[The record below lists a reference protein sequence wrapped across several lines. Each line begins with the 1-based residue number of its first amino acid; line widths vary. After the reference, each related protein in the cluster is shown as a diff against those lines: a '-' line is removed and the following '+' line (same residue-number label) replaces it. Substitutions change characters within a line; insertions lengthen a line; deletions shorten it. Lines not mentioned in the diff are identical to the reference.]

1 MARKKDSNNTTQTKK
16 TKQETEVKET
26 AQDKQESPSYDKQK
40 KDDPAPDTHTKKQPE
55 APDGKGGSFTD
66 SKEAAGNVRIDN
78 TPGETSGNTP
88 PPETDA
94 SQSENDAASEE
105 GKTPVDST
113 SDRNIEKPENKNQV
127 IQPEK
132 QVVIKDQS
140 EENIPQ
146 PASETKDESNPENLH
161 GEEKTK
167 EPLADQP
174 KNEEPQAIQEPA
186 PEPKILKELSE
197 EEVSKSLLME
207 CAWEVCNQVGGIY
220 TVIQTKVPA
229 TKMKWGDNYIL
240 LGPYF
245 ANQTTAIFEYDPDL
259 YNEEKIREKPDPVQE
274 VVRQMHSMG
283 YDVHYGTWLIDGR
296 PKAIL
301 FNPQSLLPKIHEHK
315 YIFWEH
321 HNITL
326 PGNDALVD
334 QVVSFGFMVNEFIKL
349 LSYNPNNN
357 KQLIAHFH
365 EWMAG
370 IPIPELR
377 RHNVKTKIVFTT
389 HATMLGRYLAM
400 NDPGFYDHLPFYDWQ
415 KEANHFNISH
425 IVQIERAAAHGAHIF
440 STVSDITANECKYL
454 LGRDPEV
461 ILPNG
466 LNIKRFEVMHEFQQI
481 HKQTKVKLNEFTMG
495 HFFHNYSF
503 DLDKTLYFFTSGRFE
518 YYNKGFDLT
527 LEALARLNWLMKEA
541 NIDKTVVMFFITK
554 NPFRSINSSI
564 LESRAKLEEIRR
576 NCEDIQ
582 EVLAEKLFNEMLSR
596 DDINALPNLNE
607 LVDDYLALRLRRNL
621 GSWRDT
627 HMPSIV
633 THDLTDEYNDPIMN
647 YLKSAHLL
655 NYREDKVKVVYH
667 PDFVSTANPL
677 FRMDYLQ
684 FVRGCHLGVFP
695 SYYEPWGY
703 TPLECCASGLPS
715 ITTDL
720 SGFGSY
726 VKNHIEDSDEKGLW
740 IVNRRNRPPH
750 EVADDI
756 AKKMLEFV
764 KLERRER
771 IALRNRIEDNST
783 MFGWRHLRKYY
794 DNAYTRV
801 LEW

>member
-1 MARKKDSNNTTQTKK
+1 MAKKKDIVKVPVAKSKEIKAVRKSTV
-16 TKQETEVKET
+16 KQKPSATPE
-26 AQDKQESPSYDKQK
+26 ESPLIAKV
-40 KDDPAPDTHTKKQPE
+40 QPE
-55 APDGKGGSFTD
+55 VQANTKPAINKQMELTIASKPETVKADVKIEVFADNVVIEPEKAFDTDIITDNTRLKD
-66 SKEAAGNVRIDN
+66 SKTFAK
-78 TPGETSGNTP
+78 S
-88 PPETDA
+88 DA
-94 SQSENDAASEE
+94 
-105 GKTPVDST
+105 
-113 SDRNIEKPENKNQV
+113 
-127 IQPEK
+127 
-132 QVVIKDQS
+132 VVEPILA
-140 EENIPQ
+140 
-146 PASETKDESNPENLH
+146 PAN
-161 GEEKTK
+161 KTK
-167 EPLADQP
+167 EISNTKSQDAGLEKPL
-174 KNEEPQAIQEPA
+174 I
-186 PEPKILKELSE
+186 SE
-197 EEVSKSLLME
+197 EEKMKNPEVEFKVEIKMEENTKAEEPVISEVEALQELTEENVNKSLLME
-207 CAWEVCNQVGGIY
+207 IAWEVCNQVGGIY

-229 TKMKWGDNYIL
+229 TKMKWGDNYLL

-245 ANQTTAIFEYDPDL
+245 SNQTGAIFEYDKDL
-259 YNEEKIREKPDPVQE
+259 YNEEKIRNNPDPVKE

-326 PGNDALVD
+326 PGNDYLVD
-334 QVVSFGFMVNEFIKL
+334 QVVSFGFMVYEFIKL
-349 LSYNPNNN
+349 LSYNENNN

-377 RHNVKTKIVFTT
+377 RHNINIRIVFTT

-400 NDPGFYDHLPFYDWQ
+400 NDPGFYDHLPFYDWE
-415 KEANHFNISH
+415 KEASHFNIAH
-425 IVQIERAAAHGAHIF
+425 IVQVERAASHGAHIF

-454 LGRDPEV
+454 LGREPQA

-481 HKQTKVKLNEFTMG
+481 HKQTKGKINEFVMG
-495 HFFHNYSF
+495 HFFHNYTF

-518 YYNKGFDLT
+518 YFNKGFDLT
-527 LEALARLNWLMKEA
+527 LEALARLNWMMKSE

-576 NCEDIQ
+576 NCDNIQ
-582 EVLAEKLFNEMLSR
+582 EVLAEKLFNNMLSR
-596 DDINALPNLNE
+596 DDINELPNLND

-627 HMPSIV
+627 QMPAIV
-633 THDLTDEYNDPIMN
+633 THDLVDEGGDAIMN
-647 YLKSAHLL
+647 FLKTSHLL

-720 SGFGSY
+720 AGFGSY
-726 VKNHIEDSDEKGLW
+726 VKNHVEDSDEKGLW
-740 IVNRRNRPPH
+740 VINRRNRPAGD
-750 EVADDI
+750 VADDI
-756 AKKMLEFV
+756 AKKMFDFV

-771 IALRNRIEDNST
+771 IALRNRIENNST
-783 MFGWRHLRKYY
+783 MFGWRQLRKYY
-794 DNAYTRV
+794 DNAYAKV
-801 LEW
+801 LKI

>member
-1 MARKKDSNNTTQTKK
+1 MAKKKDIVKVPVAKSKEIKAVRKSTVKQKPSATPEESPLIAKVQPEVQANTKPAINKQMELTIASKPETVKADVKIEVFADNVVIEPEKAFDTDIITDNTRLKDSKTFAKSDAVVEPILAPANK
-16 TKQETEVKET
+16 TKEISNTKS
-26 AQDKQESPSYDKQK
+26 QD
-40 KDDPAPDTHTKKQPE
+40 
-55 APDGKGGSFTD
+55 
-66 SKEAAGNVRIDN
+66 AGL
-78 TPGETSGNTP
+78 
-88 PPETDA
+88 
-94 SQSENDAASEE
+94 
-105 GKTPVDST
+105 
-113 SDRNIEKPENKNQV
+113 EKPM
-127 IQPEK
+127 I
-132 QVVIKDQS
+132 S
-140 EENIPQ
+140 
-146 PASETKDESNPENLH
+146 
-161 GEEKTK
+161 GEEKMKNPEVEFKVEIKMEENTK
-167 EPLADQP
+167 A
-174 KNEEPQAIQEPA
+174 EEPVISEVEALQE
-186 PEPKILKELSE
+186 LTE
-197 EEVSKSLLME
+197 ENVNKSLLME
-207 CAWEVCNQVGGIY
+207 IAWEVCNQVGGIY

-229 TKMKWGDNYIL
+229 TKMKWGDNYLL

-245 ANQTTAIFEYDPDL
+245 SNQTGAIFEYDKDL
-259 YNEEKIREKPDPVQE
+259 YNEEKIRNNPDPVKE

-326 PGNDALVD
+326 PGNDYLVD
-334 QVVSFGFMVNEFIKL
+334 QVVSFGFMVYEFIKL
-349 LSYNPNNN
+349 LSYNENNN

-377 RHNVKTKIVFTT
+377 RHNINIRIVFTT

-400 NDPGFYDHLPFYDWQ
+400 NDPGFYDHLPFYDWE
-415 KEANHFNISH
+415 KEASHFNIAH
-425 IVQIERAAAHGAHIF
+425 IVQVERAASHGAHIF

-454 LGRDPEV
+454 LGREPQA

-481 HKQTKVKLNEFTMG
+481 HKQTKGKINEFVMG
-495 HFFHNYSF
+495 HFFHNYTF

-518 YYNKGFDLT
+518 YFNKGFDLT
-527 LEALARLNWLMKEA
+527 LEALARLNWMMKSE

-576 NCEDIQ
+576 NCDNIQ
-582 EVLAEKLFNEMLSR
+582 EVLAEKLFNNMLSR
-596 DDINALPNLNE
+596 DDINELPNLND

-627 HMPSIV
+627 QMPAIV
-633 THDLTDEYNDPIMN
+633 THDLVDEGGDAIMN
-647 YLKSAHLL
+647 FLKTSHLL

-720 SGFGSY
+720 AGFGSY
-726 VKNHIEDSDEKGLW
+726 VKNHVEDSDEKGLW
-740 IVNRRNRPPH
+740 VINRRNRPAGD
-750 EVADDI
+750 VADDI
-756 AKKMLEFV
+756 AKKMFDFV

-771 IALRNRIEDNST
+771 IALRNRIENNST
-783 MFGWRHLRKYY
+783 MFGWRQLRKYY
-794 DNAYTRV
+794 DNAYAKV
-801 LEW
+801 LKI